1 MNKVTLLWSGGW
13 DGTFR
18 FLELMQHEDI
28 EIQPIYVIDPGREST
43 PYEKKAMKKII
54 FEASKR
60 FPAKVRDIQFYERDW
75 ILQNCKN
82 EKISNAF
89 RYLRKNYSIGTQY
102 EWFALLCDKLNIK
115 MESAVV
121 HQYHGKVED
130 AIHAEGKLELIE
142 NDFLPERYCVKKA
155 GEKNTAFLVFGDL
168 ILPVIKLS
176 KEDEEKIAR
185 QNGWLDIMKYTWFC
199 HTPIHGKPCGLCS
212 LCDDAMN
219 TGMEWRMPR
228 CAQFRYKNRKFFRLI
243 RAIKRKIGIR

>member
-130 AIHAEGKLELIE
+130 A
-142 NDFLPERYCVKKA
+142 
-155 GEKNTAFLVFGDL
+155 
-168 ILPVIKLS
+168 
-176 KEDEEKIAR
+176 
-185 QNGWLDIMKYTWFC
+185 
-199 HTPIHGKPCGLCS
+199 
-212 LCDDAMN
+212 MN